1 MSDCENVYEKRGP
14 TTTNSRAKYI
24 FSDNKGK
31 SIILVSEDLWFRN
44 SSRFSKNRNIN
55 PLIQVKHQ
63 ISSPSQRRVT
73 EISYQRTKLKE
84 MKKFKV
90 INMLSIIV
98 NVSEIDEILKFLV
111 ESWIVNTV
119 QTKILLR
126 RLRLLFRG
134 NIFLIL

>member
-1 MSDCENVYEKRGP
+1 
-14 TTTNSRAKYI
+14 
-24 FSDNKGK
+24 
-31 SIILVSEDLWFRN
+31 
-44 SSRFSKNRNIN
+44 
-55 PLIQVKHQ
+55 
-63 ISSPSQRRVT
+63 
-73 EISYQRTKLKE
+73 